1 MFYHCIGCLT
11 DEYIGLYIKTRIV
24 LVLFLLY
31 YAYHLGAIAIEK
43 NIQHKKKNIEK
54 ENHQ

>member
-1 MFYHCIGCLT
+1 MFYRCIGCLT
-11 DEYIGLYIKTRIV
+11 DEYVGLYIKTCIV